1 MWQGPGHS
9 GCHAEWRP
17 CTLSGQTGGLGG
29 AGQGCETPV
38 ETHPP
43 GRGSVCGCG
52 EGGKESRVKEERRK
66 GEGGKEGRKERE
78 GRRGRKGGEER
89 EGRKGREKEGR
100 KEYKLAFVSYIQCT
114 CNS

>member
-1 MWQGPGHS
+1 MWQGPRHS

-52 EGGKESRVKEERRK
+52 EGGKESGEKEEGKRGKVEEGRE
-66 GEGGKEGRKERE
+66 GGGKEREEGEGRK
-78 GRRGRKGGEER
+78 GGGEER
-89 EGRKGREKEGR
+89 EGREGKR
-100 KEYKLAFVSYIQCT
+100 RGGKSI
-114 CNS
+114 N